1 MRSNEKVSQDSRA
14 FPPACPVCSPSA
26 ARQKMSFTGKGLYT
40 DFVAVEESVTLL
52 LIFEMDAEFGIHDIA
67 NH

>member
-1 MRSNEKVSQDSRA
+1 
-14 FPPACPVCSPSA
+14 
-26 ARQKMSFTGKGLYT
+26 MSFTGKGLYT